1 MSKQRFFLSF
11 NWYQTPGKRLYFRA
25 STNALH
31 GLTKWKPMFR
41 QVLEIV
47 GDESGIGL
55 NCTQSCEAGRQLQD
69 ARSLARRQQRFFA
82 ARWLARSAE
91 STPAEPRSQTH
102 ALSPLRATLFH
113 LAARAFNPQ
122 PHNTNTIYLYSCI
135 KLVIVESLY
144 SGLVASRVK
153 PHSNSA
159 IEFAC

>member
-1 MSKQRFFLSF
+1 
-11 NWYQTPGKRLYFRA
+11 
-25 STNALH
+25 
-31 GLTKWKPMFR
+31 MFR

-69 ARSLARRQQRFFA
+69 ARSTAAILRRSL

-122 PHNTNTIYLYSCI
+122 PHNTNTIDLYSCI